1 MLPFPPPSRLG
12 FLGGI
17 QDLFHEWVIEK
28 NYEFECMQIVEDT
41 AYIVL
46 GRRVSRGEL
55 ALVERL
61 MKT

>member
-1 MLPFPPPSRLG
+1 M
-12 FLGGI
+12 
-17 QDLFHEWVIEK
+17 FHEWVIEK
-28 NYEFECMQIVEDT
+28 NYEFECMQIVENT